1 MKHSELEH
9 PAARNPSQLAC
20 LAPPPGNVLFT
31 RLVVGLLRQAGAA
44 GALPLAATAV
54 TGTAADT
61 IACQERLA
69 DAGRNPL
76 TGSSGMIF
84 RLYGAA
90 SGGTPRCAPSPGFGR
105 SWSGRLQRLTSSSR
119 GR

>member
-1 MKHSELEH
+1 MG
-9 PAARNPSQLAC
+9 
-20 LAPPPGNVLFT
+20 PGQVKIATTPGSRSGRFLSIIF
-31 RLVVGLLRQAGAA
+31 AGAA

-61 IACQERLA
+61 MASQERLA

-76 TGSSGMIF
+76 TGSYGMIF

-119 GR
+119 GG